1 MNSDTVFTG
10 YALTTNMTFSYETD
24 TEQSYFTKKAYLKKV
39 NLSKVKLWIYDFSK
53 ADNKQKSYGEDPS
66 LDSRRRR
73 GSENHEAI
81 Y

>member
-39 NLSKVKLWIYDFSK
+39 NLSKVSSGYMTFPKLTISRK
-53 ADNKQKSYGEDPS
+53 AMERI
-66 LDSRRRR
+66 LV
-73 GSENHEAI
+73 
-81 Y
+81 